1 MPTLETVDITD
12 ETRYTTGYP
21 YADFDVLR
29 DQSPVFWYRRPGF
42 EPFWAVTCHEDVTHV
57 SRHPEIFSSA
67 QRVTV
72 DPPEAIEMIE
82 ADVDQRAAMF
92 GHDRDEAPALSYM
105 DAPRH
110 RELRRVMAPFFS
122 VKAVSALEDR
132 LTELA
137 RGYADDLARRLDTEG
152 VADVA
157 KHLTSRLPV
166 AAICEMVGVPEA
178 DRDSVLAWTEGI
190 VACADPEQQFKGE
203 DANAT
208 FMRNMGALNSYLAQH
223 VAARMESGGDDLIGS
238 LASSLVEGRALA
250 YHEVLYTV
258 QNLLVAGNG
267 TTRNAMAGGI
277 EALLRHPG
285 QLRALIEDEQLLDG
299 AVEEIL
305 RWTSIAVHFARTCT
319 QDTELGGQRI
329 RAGETVVMWY
339 PAANRDPD
347 AFEDPYRFDITR
359 KGNPHVAFGG
369 TGTHICLGQHLAR
382 LEMRATLRATLPL
395 LRELEL
401 VGDPET
407 LVLHLQVAELKR
419 LMVRRREVA
428 A

>member
-1 MPTLETVDITD
+1 MPTLETVDVTD

-29 DQSPVFWYRRPGF
+29 EQAPVFWYRRPGF
-42 EPFWAVTCHEDVTHV
+42 EPFWAVTRQEDVTHV

-67 QRVTV
+67 QRVTI

-92 GHDRDEAPALSYM
+92 GHDRNDAPALSYM

-122 VKAVSALEDR
+122 VKTVSALENR
-132 LTELA
+132 LIELA
-137 RGYADDLARRLDTEG
+137 RGYADDVSHRLDTEG

-166 AAICEMVGVPEA
+166 AAICEMVGVPEV
-178 DRDSVLAWTEGI
+178 DRDDILAWTEGI
-190 VACADPEQQFKGE
+190 VACADPEQQLSGE

-208 FMRNMGALNSYLAQH
+208 FMRNMGALNGYLAQH
-223 VAARMESGGDDLIGS
+223 VAARMQSPGDDMVGRLV
-238 LASSLVEGRALA
+238 ATPVEGHPLA
-250 YHEVLYTV
+250 YHEVLYAV

-277 EALLRHPG
+277 EALLRHPD
-285 QLRALIEDEQLLDG
+285 QLQALAEDESLVDG
-299 AVEEIL
+299 AVEEML
-305 RWTSIAVHFARTCT
+305 RWTTIAVHFARTCV

-329 RAGETVVMWY
+329 RAGETVAMWY
-339 PAANRDPD
+339 PAANRDPE
-347 AFEDPYRFDITR
+347 AFEDPYRFDIR
-359 KGNPHVAFGG
+359 REANPHVAFGG

-395 LRELEL
+395 LQELEL
-401 VGDPET
+401 IGAPET
-407 LVLHLQVAELKR
+407 LVLHLQVADLKR
-419 LMVRRREVA
+419 LLVRRREVA